1 MKQNPCKKCE
11 NRKSEKL
18 SKVCPVL
25 AGSPQNRSGG
35 VGSDAGVPRAFDT
48 FHNPKQYMCRPFA
61 TPPDGNIEVVGL
73 GLNGALEGRNCLR
86 GIIGDSGTFHLRC
99 LGGPCK
105 VLEPASRD
113 PRQFWCLRHNSF
125 IKSSE
130 KSVRNSSEM
139 PEKNNSG
146 SETSRGR
153 C

>member
-1 MKQNPCKKCE
+1 MTDI
-11 NRKSEKL
+11 R
-18 SKVCPVL
+18 
-25 AGSPQNRSGG
+25 
-35 VGSDAGVPRAFDT
+35 D
-48 FHNPKQYMCRPFA
+48 
-61 TPPDGNIEVVGL
+61 PPDGNIEIVGL

-130 KSVRNSSEM
+130 KMEIINNVRHVNYDILLKIQAHGKVVAHER
-139 PEKNNSG
+139 PA
-146 SETSRGR
+146 R
-153 C
+153 